1 MRKIASVFLAVVAL
15 IIFLT
20 VVTAMHPQTFFAGQR
35 FVREDNTQTLEL
47 QVDSHMG
54 SVIPALGGAL
64 SGGRMFGKHQGRY
77 TLTTPQGR
85 SSGQFVW
92 MKGPLCCRELPDQTL
107 AFWPDSGDQWSVPI
121 QEDGSFRD
129 LAGMTWKLKTPD

>member
-1 MRKIASVFLAVVAL
+1 MRKIGTVILAIAGL
-15 IIFLT
+15 IFTLT
-20 VVTAMHPQTFFAGQR
+20 AVTATHPQTFFAGQR

-47 QVDSHMG
+47 QVDSHMK

-92 MKGPLCCRELPDQTL
+92 VKGPLCCRELPDQTL
-107 AFWPDSGDQWSVPI
+107 AFWPDSGDPWSVPI
-121 QEDGSFRD
+121 QEDGSFQD
-129 LAGMTWKLKTPD
+129 LSGMNWKLKTLE